1 MDWFLYDNSLR
12 HKRVNYLIE
21 NLGNPFG
28 NGLLDSY
35 FFKMTLGTDCLKL
48 YFWTVAFNL
57 DSSILQK
64 YRPLDETQLAV
75 VRGLNH
81 YEISP

>member
-48 YFWTVAFNL
+48 YFWTVAFKPILTHQYYKNTAPSMKLNL
-57 DSSILQK
+57 
-64 YRPLDETQLAV
+64 PW
-75 VRGLNH
+75 
-81 YEISP
+81 